1 MKKGNDIKIEGF
13 EEIEGADLI
22 QDTFLFKGLNFT
34 EAQGLA
40 KICQLEKFAKGEV
53 IIEENA
59 LGQALYL
66 VHKGEVRVMK
76 GEGAQ
81 AKEIAR
87 LGRGQLFG
95 EMSLIDDDL
104 TSAGVIAA
112 GELELFVIHRDQFE
126 KLLDGD
132 PRLALK
138 IYKSFCRTL
147 SERLRKTTS
156 ELSKKPCASAP
167 APVPAKTA
175 KKKPKG
181 R

>member
-1 MKKGNDIKIEGF
+1 MKKGNDIKIEGL

-22 QDTFLFKGLNFT
+22 QDTFLFKGLNFS

-40 KICQLEKFAKGEV
+40 KICQLEKFAKAEV

-66 VHKGEVRVMK
+66 VHKGEVRVVK

-95 EMSLIDDDL
+95 EMSLIDDAL
-104 TSAGVIAA
+104 TSAAVIAA
-112 GELELFVIHRDQFE
+112 GELELFVIHRDRFE
-126 KLLDGD
+126 KLLDSD

-147 SERLRKTTS
+147 SERLRKTTL
-156 ELSKKPCASAP
+156 ELSKKPCTAP
-167 APVPAKTA
+167 AKAP